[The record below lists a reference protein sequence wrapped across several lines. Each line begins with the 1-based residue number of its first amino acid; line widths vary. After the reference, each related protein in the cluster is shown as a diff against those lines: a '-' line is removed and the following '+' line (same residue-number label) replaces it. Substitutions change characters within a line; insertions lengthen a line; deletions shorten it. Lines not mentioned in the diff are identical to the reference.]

1 MTRRYN
7 DFNAYLRRRFGCRV
21 QKIAIDAGFSCPN
34 RDGMLSF
41 SGCLFCDRK
50 GSGTGAA
57 AKGQS
62 IKDQIQQAKARLAAR
77 YKAKKFLAYFQSFT
91 NTYAPCDTLR
101 RRYDE
106 ALADADIVGLAIGTR
121 PDCVDEEKLDLIE
134 RYTATHMIWM
144 EYGLQSMHNRTLR
157 TINRGHTF
165 EDFVRSVQMTQGRNI
180 MICAHVILGLPGES
194 KQDILDTASA
204 VADLRIHGI
213 KIHSLYVLHE
223 TPLAHLYKTGVY
235 KALDEHTYVDW
246 VVAFLERLDPKIIV
260 QRLTGDPNPCG
271 LLAPVWTLQKQRVL
285 SLIWKTLDDR
295 DTCQAKRYLPSQ
307 GHVRDSLAHP

>member
-7 DFNAYLRRRFGCRV
+7 DFNAYLRQRFGCRV
-21 QKIAIDAGFSCPN
+21 QKITIDAGFSCPN
-34 RDGMLSF
+34 RDGTLSY
-41 SGCLFCDRK
+41 SGCLFCDGK

-57 AKGQS
+57 ARGQS
-62 IKDQIQQAKARLAAR
+62 IRDQIQQAKARLAAR
-77 YKAKKFLAYFQSFT
+77 YKAKKFVAYFQAFT

-101 RRYDE
+101 KRYDE
-106 ALADADIVGLAIGTR
+106 AVADADIVGLAIGTR
-121 PDCVDEEKLDLIE
+121 PDCVDEEKLRLIE

-165 EDFVRSVQMTQGRNI
+165 EDFVRSVQVTQGRNM

-204 VADLRIHGI
+204 VADLGIQGI
-213 KIHSLYVLHE
+213 KIHSLYVLHG
-223 TPLAHLYKTGVY
+223 TPLAHLYKTGVF

-246 VVAFLERLDPKIIV
+246 VVAFLERLAPEIIV
-260 QRLTGDPNPCG
+260 QRLTGDPNPRG
-271 LLAPVWTLQKQRVL
+271 LLTPAWTLQKQRVL
-285 SLIWKTLDDR
+285 SLIWKTLEDR
-295 DTCQAKRYLPSQ
+295 DTCQAKRYRPSQ
-307 GHVRDSLAHP
+307 GHVGD

>member
-1 MTRRYN
+1 
-7 DFNAYLRRRFGCRV
+7 
-21 QKIAIDAGFSCPN
+21 
-34 RDGMLSF
+34 
-41 SGCLFCDRK
+41 
-50 GSGTGAA
+50 
-57 AKGQS
+57 
-62 IKDQIQQAKARLAAR
+62 
-77 YKAKKFLAYFQSFT
+77 
-91 NTYAPCDTLR
+91 
-101 RRYDE
+101 
-106 ALADADIVGLAIGTR
+106 
-121 PDCVDEEKLDLIE
+121 
-134 RYTATHMIWM
+134 
-144 EYGLQSMHNRTLR
+144 
-157 TINRGHTF
+157 
-165 EDFVRSVQMTQGRNI
+165 MTQGRNI

-204 VADLRIHGI
+204 VADLGIQGI

-295 DTCQAKRYLPSQ
+295 DTCQAKRYRPSQ
-307 GHVRDSLAHP
+307 GHVHDSLAHP